1 MAGEQ
6 GILRPVAG
14 IVTGLS
20 LGRARVRCAVFG
32 FGGESEY
39 TWPVLN
45 GAVNLQ
51 VGMSVLVFF
60 TDERLSSGVVVGEA
74 TPVVDW
80 RQTGAEW
87 WAGYRASLLGRSA
100 PVADGVVTWSNVGTA
115 FPLGEPDGYAT
126 VGGVLLPD
134 GRVLCVPG
142 AATTARI
149 FDPATDSFTVSA
161 AVWPWTQPGEYHLSG
176 GVLLPDGRVFLAP
189 RVVPYGYIYD
199 PVADVVERTAALT
212 RTSAGPLL
220 LPDGTVLL
228 AYYSQLYRYDAG
240 ARRLITCA
248 CAIGGGGVRTMSLL
262 PDGTVFMGSM
272 GSGGYRYD
280 PQTDTAIALGGSWN
294 TPLASPVLLAD
305 GRLFCPALVG
315 GTLIYDP
322 ETGVMQDGLAP
333 LNHPD
338 YGWVAVGCMTLLP
351 DGRVLC
357 VPSSDDDGGIYDP
370 AVDTWTNLEGMCQ
383 SNGESYT
390 GAVLLPD
397 GRVLCP
403 PKEDTPALLVATGL
417 AGGFDIDLLL
427 SAYFNRANGVW

>member
-14 IVTGLS
+14 IVTGLA
-20 LGRARVRCAVFG
+20 LGRARVRCVVFG
-32 FGGESEY
+32 LAAESEY

-45 GAVNLQ
+45 GAGNLQ
-51 VGMSVLVFF
+51 VGMRVLVFF

-80 RQTGAEW
+80 RQVGAQW
-87 WAGYRASLLGRSA
+87 WDGYRASLLGRSA
-100 PVADGVVTWSNVGTA
+100 PVADGVVTWANVGTA

-142 AATTARI
+142 AAATARI
-149 FDPATDSFTVSA
+149 FDPATDSFTTSA
-161 AVWPWTQPGEYHLSG
+161 AAWPWTKPGEYHLSG
-176 GVLLPDGRVFLAP
+176 GVLLQDGRVFLAP

-248 CAIGGGGVRTMSLL
+248 CQIGSGGVRSMALL
-262 PDGTVFMGSM
+262 PDGTVFMVALS
-272 GSGGYRYD
+272 SGAYRYD

-294 TPLASPVLLAD
+294 TPLAPPVLLAD
-305 GRLFCPALVG
+305 GRLFCPAIVG

-322 ETGVMQDGLAP
+322 ETGVMEEGLAP
-333 LNHPD
+333 FEIPEEGSVVMGRL
-338 YGWVAVGCMTLLP
+338 ALLA

-357 VPSSDDDGGIYDP
+357 APSFDGNGGIYDP
-370 AVDTWTNLEGMCQ
+370 EADTWTLLNGMCQ
-383 SNGESYT
+383 SNGEGYS

-397 GRVLCP
+397 GRVFCP
-403 PKEDTPALLVATGL
+403 PKEDTPAILVETGL
-417 AGGFDIDLLL
+417 PGGFDFDVLL
-427 SAYFNRANGVW
+427 SAYFNRADGIW